1 MHDFSEFRRHWRPLT
16 AAFLGM
22 GSALSLNS
30 YILSTFAPYLIGEF
44 GWSRSQWALLGI
56 VQGLVLIC
64 LPVAGRLTDLF
75 GVRPVAAVGALS
87 FPLFLLAIATMNG
100 DIRVYLA
107 IYIAQTILCSTT
119 TATVYARVVAEAF
132 SIRRG
137 LALAVA
143 GSSPPFIAALGSPLI
158 TAFVEVHGWR
168 AGYVAMAIFSAVC
181 AVATLALLPR
191 GKPPAPASAPAPAPA
206 SPSTPRPRR
215 GGVYRDIARM
225 PAFWMMF
232 GACFLVNLPFT
243 LATSQI
249 KIVVLDQG
257 ISDANA
263 AIMVSAFAIGS
274 IVGRFAAGVALD
286 ALPGHFIAAIGFG
299 LPFVGLLLLA
309 SPFDSTAVVG
319 FAILLMGLS
328 FGSEGDV
335 IPYLVTRYF
344 KMAIFSTVMGL
355 LSASIGLS
363 MALGN
368 VILGMVLEIT
378 DRFDLYLFIA
388 AAASF
393 IGSAIF
399 LLLGLPRFR
408 PAVQQAMA

>member
-75 GVRPVAAVGALS
+75 GVRRVAAVGALS
-87 FPLFLLAIATMNG
+87 FPLFLLAIASMNG

-143 GSSPPFIAALGSPLI
+143 GSSPPFVAALGSPLV
-158 TAFVEVHGWR
+158 TTFVEAHGWR
-168 AGYVAMAIFSAVC
+168 AGYVAMAIYSAAC

-191 GKPPAPASAPAPAPA
+191 RKPAPPTPAP
-206 SPSTPRPRR
+206 STAPRPQR
-215 GGVYRDIARM
+215 GGVYREIARM

-249 KIVVLDQG
+249 KMVVLDQG
-257 ISDANA
+257 ISDAHA
-263 AIMVSAFAIGS
+263 AIMISAFAIGS
-274 IVGRFAAGVALD
+274 IVGRFAAGMALD
-286 ALPGHFIAAIGFG
+286 ALPGHIIAAIGFG
-299 LPFVGLLLLA
+299 LPFAGLLLLA
-309 SPFDSTAVVG
+309 STFDSPAVVG

-344 KMAIFSTVMGL
+344 DMAIFSTVMGL
-355 LSASIGLS
+355 LSASIGLA

-393 IGSAIF
+393 VGSGIF

-408 PAVQQAMA
+408 PAARQAMA